1 VKIMD
6 LNIYGTIIPI
16 LAFIIS
22 LIIIFILLKI
32 AIKLV
37 PAFIIAGI
45 TWVLSQDFKLATF
58 IFLLVAA
65 VIIAKRS

>member
-1 VKIMD
+1 MD